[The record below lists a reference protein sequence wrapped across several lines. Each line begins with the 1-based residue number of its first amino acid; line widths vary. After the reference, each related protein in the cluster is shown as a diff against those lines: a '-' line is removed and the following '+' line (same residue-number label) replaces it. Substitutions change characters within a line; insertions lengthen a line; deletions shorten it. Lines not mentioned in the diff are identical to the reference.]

1 MVLNFLPVF
10 ADMSIFSLSPPE
22 RSRCCVLQFL
32 MLLVMGSVAGV
43 SVWWS
48 WNSLSSLERLEFN
61 LDRFEDLYDQVARPD
76 LAVEAELQGG

>member
-1 MVLNFLPVF
+1 
-10 ADMSIFSLSPPE
+10 
-22 RSRCCVLQFL
+22 

-76 LAVEAELQGG
+76 LAVEAELHGGQIPKPTP